1 MFKTPIFMALTVLL
15 TFSACSV
22 KEFKRFD
29 HNQDANTTVTKISN
43 EDYAK
48 ELRFEWKIEKGDRI
62 EISAFNQS
70 SNSGGQLSQLLN
82 TAGQKI
88 QTTRIGD
95 EGLLIGTS
103 GEVNL
108 PLVGNVKIAGLTESE
123 ASEKLITIY
132 KKYLRN
138 PYISVKILNQR
149 LFVIGEVKRPGVF
162 LVNHGTMNLFEA
174 LALSGDLTDYA
185 NRQKIRIIRGDMRHT
200 EVREID
206 LTDFKSL
213 SMSSMILRPN
223 DIVYVEPRDD
233 RASMVGYG
241 EEQPWVNVL
250 NGLLSPIT
258 ASAVIYGVVK

>member
-1 MFKTPIFMALTVLL
+1 MLRTPIFLALSVLL

-29 HNQDANTTVTKISN
+29 HNQDANTTLTKISQA
-43 EDYAK
+43 DYEK
-48 ELRFEWKIEKGDRI
+48 ELRFEWKIEKGDRV

-88 QTTRIGD
+88 NAQRIGD
-95 EGLLIGTS
+95 EGMLISTT

-108 PLVGNVKIAGLTESE
+108 PLVGNIKISGLTESE

-138 PYISVKILNQR
+138 PYINVKILNQR
-149 LFVIGEVKRPGVF
+149 LFVIGEVRRPGVF
-162 LVNHGTMNLFEA
+162 LVNHGTMSLFEA

-185 NRQKIRIIRGDMRHT
+185 NRQKIRIIRGDMRHS

-223 DIVYVEPRDD
+223 DIVYVEPRDE
-233 RASMVGYG
+233 RAGMVGYG
-241 EEQPWVNVL
+241 EELPWVNVL

-258 ASAVIYGVVK
+258 SAAVIYGVVR